1 MSSQIEAPVSSQRK
15 LEVKQKIANILKVQT
30 EDLAKRVESN
40 KQYAKLMTEKILKE
54 FKKETAEEKAKM
66 NDPEV
71 YYSKPESQ
79 FFVAIQIRSLVNIA
93 PRPKKTLSLLR
104 LKQINNCVILRN
116 NLSIKNML
124 QNAKD
129 YIAFGTV
136 SYELLRKLIYLRGYG
151 KINGTKVKLT
161 NENIESHFEG
171 KFKCIEELCD
181 VIYHGKP
188 ELRDVLKFLC
198 PFKLNPPRGGFVN
211 GHKKRSFI
219 QGGSTNDHK
228 ELLGNLLERMI

>member
-1 MSSQIEAPVSSQRK
+1 MNSQIEAPFSSQKKQEVRQK
-15 LEVKQKIANILKVQT
+15 LATVLKTQK
-30 EDLAKRVESN
+30 EDLDKRVESN
-40 KQYAKLMTEKILKE
+40 KLYAKMMTEKILKE
-54 FKKETAEEKAKM
+54 IKKEMNEEQEKLD
-66 NDPEV
+66 NPEEFYV
-71 YYSKPESQ
+71 KPESQ
-79 FFVAIQIRSLVNIA
+79 FFVAIQLRSQVNIA

-129 YIAFGTV
+129 YIAFGTI
-136 SYELLRKLIYLRGYG
+136 SYELLRKLVYLRGYG
-151 KINGTKVKLT
+151 KINGNKVKLT

-171 KFKCIEELCD
+171 RFKCIEELCD
-181 VIYHGKP
+181 VIFHGKP
-188 ELRDVLKFLC
+188 ELRDVLRFLC
-198 PFKLNPPRGGFVN
+198 PFKLNPPRGGFLN
-211 GHKKRSFI
+211 GHKKRSFV